1 MRLAISILCDQWC
14 WDSILIAYRLPSAGS
29 NVKSSCVTL
38 FLNTMGMAW
47 PIVTVK
53 IFECG
58 LTVDSLSECS
68 GRWAF
73 PLYLLM
79 TILFIFHHYTKGR
92 HESFL

>member
-1 MRLAISILCDQWC
+1 
-14 WDSILIAYRLPSAGS
+14 
-29 NVKSSCVTL
+29 
-38 FLNTMGMAW
+38 MGRAW

-58 LTVDSLSECS
+58 LIVGSLSECS

-79 TILFIFHHYTKGR
+79 TTIQRVVMNIFYNAFDGIWNI
-92 HESFL
+92 